1 LLTQGGG
8 LLKQSFD
15 IAYAFIRRH
24 QRELFSNRDLTD
36 LDIRVQPNAV
46 IGGLGA
52 TNMAT
57 GMAVALVSAVAGVA
71 VREQLVVLGG
81 LTLQGVPVGLNG
93 FADIL
98 QVVADAG
105 ARRVLVP
112 VENRREV
119 SMMPAEIL
127 DKVDLIFYGDPK
139 TAINKA
145 LQE

>member
-1 LLTQGGG
+1 
-8 LLKQSFD
+8 
-15 IAYAFIRRH
+15 
-24 QRELFSNRDLTD
+24 
-36 LDIRVQPNAV
+36 
-46 IGGLGA
+46 
-52 TNMAT
+52 M
-57 GMAVALVSAVAGVA
+57 
-71 VREQLVVLGG
+71 
-81 LTLQGVPVGLNG
+81 GLNG

-127 DKVDLIFYGDPK
+127 DKVDLVFYGDPK

-145 LQE
+145 LQD